1 MDRTMPTLRKV
12 LRENDFETFI
22 EKIEKIEKIENL
34 KITPLLLRR
43 QYCPAIDDD
52 VHHSI
57 VTFISRLAD
66 ENTKESTIVA

>member
-34 KITPLLLRR
+34 KIAPLLLRR
-43 QYCPAIDDD
+43 QYCPAIDD
-52 VHHSI
+52 
-57 VTFISRLAD
+57 
-66 ENTKESTIVA
+66 

>member
-22 EKIEKIEKIENL
+22 EKIENL

-43 QYCPAIDDD
+43 QYCPAIDD
-52 VHHSI
+52 
-57 VTFISRLAD
+57 
-66 ENTKESTIVA
+66 

>member
-1 MDRTMPTLRKV
+1 MDRTMLTLRKV

-22 EKIEKIEKIENL
+22 EKIEKIEKL

>member
-22 EKIEKIEKIENL
+22 EKIENL
-34 KITPLLLRR
+34 KIAPLLLHGNTAL
-43 QYCPAIDDD
+43 QSTID

>member
-22 EKIEKIEKIENL
+22 EKIEKIENL
-34 KITPLLLRR
+34 KIAPLLFATATPPCNRR
-43 QYCPAIDDD
+43 SSF
-52 VHHSI
+52 HHSI
-57 VTFISRLAD
+57 ITFISRLAD

>member
-22 EKIEKIEKIENL
+22 EKIENL
-34 KITPLLLRR
+34 KIAPFLLRR
-43 QYCPAIDDD
+43 NTALQSTID

>member
-1 MDRTMPTLRKV
+1 MDRTMLTLRKV
-12 LRENDFETFI
+12 LRENDFETF
-22 EKIEKIEKIENL
+22 IEKIEKIENL

>member
-22 EKIEKIEKIENL
+22 EKIEKIENL
-34 KITPLLLRR
+34 KIAPFLLRR
-43 QYCPAIDDD
+43 QYCLQSTID

>member
-12 LRENDFETFI
+12 LRENDFETV
-22 EKIEKIEKIENL
+22 IEKIENL
-34 KITPLLLRR
+34 KIAPFLLRR
-43 QYCPAIDDD
+43 QYCPESTID

>member
-22 EKIEKIEKIENL
+22 EKIEKIENL
-34 KITPLLLRR
+34 KIAPFLLRR
-43 QYCPAIDDD
+43 NTALQSTID

-66 ENTKESTIVA
+66 ENTKESTIVV

>member
-12 LRENDFETFI
+12 LRENDFETV
-22 EKIEKIEKIENL
+22 IEKIENL
-34 KITPLLLRR
+34 KIAPFFCDGNTAL
-43 QYCPAIDDD
+43 QSTID